1 MAGESARLFVALDLP
16 REVRSALVEWRAP
29 VLSAAEGVLRP
40 VAEEALH
47 VTLCFLGQVP
57 VASAGAIGAA
67 VELVVGEAG
76 AGLAHGAGAAGTPIA
91 GALALG
97 EPLWLPRRRPH
108 ALTRAVAD
116 RDGSLGRLQ
125 GALAVAL
132 SDGGWYAAEERAFLP
147 HVTVARVRRGSDLRA
162 LTQRELPAPPALAF
176 AGEAVALYRS
186 HLGSGGARYEA
197 LTRVPLRK
205 AV

>member
-16 REVRSALVEWRAP
+16 RAVRSALVEWREP
-29 VLSAAEGVLRP
+29 VLSAGAGALRP

-67 VELVVGEAG
+67 VERVAGEAVASHVHGSG
-76 AGLAHGAGAAGTPIA
+76 APVAGD
-91 GALALG
+91 LALG
-97 EPLWLPRRRPH
+97 APLWLPRRRPH
-108 ALTRAVAD
+108 ALTLAVAD
-116 RDGSLGRLQ
+116 RDGSLARLQ
-125 GALAVAL
+125 GTLAVAL
-132 SDGGWYAAEERAFLP
+132 AQGGWYAAEERAFLP

-162 LTQRELPAPPALAF
+162 LVQRELPAPPALAF

-205 AV
+205 AA